1 MTVFEEIRL
10 RARHIWLTL
19 FGALVLV
26 YFTYHIFHGNHGVI
40 AMFELQKQVIKA
52 ESIYADI
59 NTEEKKFQ
67 QQVNLLRKN
76 NLDSDMLDERVRIM
90 LNYVHPDE
98 LVIISD
104 VSD

>member
-1 MTVFEEIRL
+1 
-10 RARHIWLTL
+10 
-19 FGALVLV
+19 
-26 YFTYHIFHGNHGVI
+26 
-40 AMFELQKQVIKA
+40 MFELQKQVTTA
-52 ESIYADI
+52 ESIYTDI
-59 NTEEKKFQ
+59 NTEEKKYQ

>member
-26 YFTYHIFHGNHGVI
+26 YFTYHIFHGNHGVV
-40 AMFELQKQVIKA
+40 AMLELQSKVKA
-52 ESIYADI
+52 AEIIHDDI
-59 NTEEKKFQ
+59 NTQEKWLEL
-67 QQVNLLRKN
+67 QVNLLRKN
-76 NLDSDMLDERVRIM
+76 NLDSDMLDERVRVM

-98 LVIISD
+98 LVIISGTTD
-104 VSD
+104 